1 MEAIIVSGMPAVG
14 KTTVAKIVG
23 ESLRLKVVGGGDVLK
38 EMAIEDGFSPGGE
51 DWWDTDDGIKF
62 LKRRKSSPSFDKDVD
77 ERLLKKAK
85 EGNVIITSYTLP
97 WLSSHGVKVWLSGG
111 VGSRARRMSKRDRV
125 DEDKCREIVAIR
137 DKENYAIYRK
147 IYGIEFGKDL
157 KPFDLIVDTDE
168 IDESSVGKIVLE
180 YLKNRRKPDARD

>member
-1 MEAIIVSGMPAVG
+1 MDAIIVSGMPAVG

-23 ESLRLKVVGGGDVLK
+23 ESLKLKVVGGGDVLK
-38 EMAIEDGFSPGGE
+38 EMAIEEGFSPGGE
-51 DWWDTDDGIKF
+51 DWWDTEEGIKF
-62 LKRRKSSPSFDKDVD
+62 LQQRKGSPSFDKDVD

-97 WLSSHGVKVWLSGG
+97 WISSRGVKVWLSGG
-111 VGSRARRMSKRDRV
+111 VTSRARRMSKRDRV
-125 DEDKCREIVAIR
+125 DENKCREIVAIR

-147 IYGIEFGKDL
+147 IYGIEFGRDL

-168 IDESSVGKIVLE
+168 IDEARVGKIVLE
-180 YLKNRRKPDARD
+180 YLENRRKPDAKD